1 MAITNKSKTA
11 RTAKIT
17 GFAEDTTA
25 NILAYLA
32 ALEADMHTGNVAG
45 VIAKCNNRTRAAD
58 VADLLGRPLKYGEGA
73 KLLTNAVNMEPGIL
87 ARANAT
93 AELLQDLRK
102 TTRTNCRFQTFAGP
116 LAMIAGVKK
125 EIGKNTRIVK
135 KLG

>member
-1 MAITNKSKTA
+1 MAITNKVKTA
-11 RTAKIT
+11 RSAKIT
-17 GFAEDTTA
+17 GFAADTTE
-25 NILAYLA
+25 NILAYLS
-32 ALEADMHTGNVAG
+32 ALESDMLTGNAAA
-45 VIAKCNNRTRAAD
+45 VIVKCNSRTRAQD
-58 VADLLGRPLKYGEGA
+58 VADLLGRALKSGEGRE
-73 KLLTNAVNMEPGIL
+73 LLTNASNMEPGTL

-125 EIGKNTRIVK
+125 EISKNTRIVK